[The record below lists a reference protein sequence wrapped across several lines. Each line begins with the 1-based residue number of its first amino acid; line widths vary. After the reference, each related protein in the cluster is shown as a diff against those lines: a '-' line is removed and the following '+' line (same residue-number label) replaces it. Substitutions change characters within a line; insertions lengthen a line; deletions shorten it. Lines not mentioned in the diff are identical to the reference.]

1 MKVLDCTLRDGG
13 YYNSW
18 NFTADLANEYL
29 KAMQAARVDV
39 VELGLRSLINKGF
52 KGANAYTTDAYL
64 NALDIP
70 DELSVAVMV
79 NAAELVG
86 DVNQDKILEA
96 LFPAGASDSKVD
108 VVRIACHVHEFKDA
122 LPASVW
128 LKNRGFTVGFNLM
141 QVADRSREEIEALA
155 QEASQYPLD
164 VLYFADS
171 MGSMTPADT
180 LEILT
185 AFRSHWAGPMGVH
198 THDNKGLALQNT
210 LTAYNEGVEW
220 LDATVTG
227 MGRGPG
233 NARTEE
239 LVIEAAEIRNTPANL
254 VPLMTLI
261 REFFQPLKAR
271 CGWGSNPYYY
281 LSGKYGIHPTFVQEM
296 LGDSRYSEEDILA
309 TIEHLKAEGGKKF
322 SFNTLDATRNFYV
335 GEPRGGWNPTERFA
349 DREVLLLGT
358 GPGVAEHR
366 EALEAYIDR
375 ANPVVVAMNTQ
386 SAIKQSLID
395 IRIACHPVR
404 LLADCDHYADLPQP
418 LITPAS
424 MLRDDVRTALGNKTL
439 LDYGLSVEEDTF
451 RFDSHACVLP
461 SSLVVCYALAV
472 LTSGDAS
479 RILMAGFDGY
489 SADDPRNAEMN
500 TILALYQEHPQAKPL
515 LSITETR
522 YELPSQSVYGL
533 VG

>member
-13 YYNSW
+13 YYNNW
-18 NFTADLANEYL
+18 NFTTELANDYL

-52 KGANAYTTDAYL
+52 KGPNAFTTEAYL
-64 NALDIP
+64 DSLDIP
-70 DELSVAVMV
+70 AGLSVAVMV
-79 NAAELVG
+79 NATELVG
-86 DVNQDKILEA
+86 EGTQNKTLAA
-96 LFPAGASDSKVD
+96 LFPFPASESKVD
-108 VVRIACHVHEFKDA
+108 VVRIACHVHEFKEA
-122 LPASVW
+122 LPASKW
-128 LKNRGFTVGFNLM
+128 LKDRGFAVGFNLM
-141 QVADRSREEIEALA
+141 QVADRSRQEIEALA

-180 LEILT
+180 LNILN
-185 AFRSHWAGPMGVH
+185 AFRVHWSGPMGVH

-239 LVIEAAEIRNTPANL
+239 LVIEAAEIRNSAMNL

-261 REFFQPLKAR
+261 RQFFQPLKAQ

-281 LSGKYGIHPTFVQEM
+281 LSGKYGIHPTYIQEM
-296 LGDSRYSEEDILA
+296 LGDSRYSEEDVLA
-309 TIEHLKAEGGKKF
+309 TIEHLKTEGGKKF

-335 GEPRGGWNPTERFA
+335 GQPRGSWRPADLFA
-349 DREVLLLGT
+349 GREVLLLGT

-366 EALEAYIDR
+366 KALEAYIKH
-375 ANPVVVAMNTQ
+375 AKPIVVAMNTQ
-386 SAIKQSLID
+386 SAVSQSLID
-395 IRIACHPVR
+395 VRIACHPVR
-404 LLADCDHYADLPQP
+404 LLADCDHYAELPQP

-424 MLRDDVRTALGNKTL
+424 MLREDVRCALGDKKL
-439 LDYGLSVEEDTF
+439 LDYGLAVEEGCF
-451 RFDSHACVLP
+451 SFNEYSCVLP

-472 LTSGDAS
+472 LTSGNAT

-500 TILALYQEHPQAKPL
+500 TILGLYQDQAEAKDL

-522 YELPSQSVYGL
+522 YDLPAKSVYGL
-533 VG
+533 AG